1 MSRARARAR
10 SASSLSFALAQVLV
24 DEYGIVKLS
33 DFGLARRVPTGASE
47 TKLGR
52 GTPYYMAPELFM
64 EDGIHSFASDLWAL
78 GCTLFELAHGS
89 PPFTSQSLN
98 ELIHQILYSEAPLGE
113 IELSEGFV
121 ALARELLAKDPLDR
135 PAWEQLLVHPFW
147 GCLLYTSP
155 SPRD

>member
-1 MSRARARAR
+1 M
-10 SASSLSFALAQVLV
+10 LV

-89 PPFTSQSLN
+89 PPFT
-98 ELIHQILYSEAPLGE
+98 
-113 IELSEGFV
+113 
-121 ALARELLAKDPLDR
+121 
-135 PAWEQLLVHPFW
+135 
-147 GCLLYTSP
+147 
-155 SPRD
+155 